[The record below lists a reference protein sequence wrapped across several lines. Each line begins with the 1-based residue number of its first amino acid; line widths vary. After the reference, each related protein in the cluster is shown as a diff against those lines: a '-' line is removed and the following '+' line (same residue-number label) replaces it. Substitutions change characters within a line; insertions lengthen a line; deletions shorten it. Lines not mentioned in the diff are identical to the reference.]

1 MSRQLSLVLPTL
13 LGIALASSGVRAEA
27 ERRNPPVKKRTKQ
40 TVISLVA
47 KAVPSRPELNEGL
60 YDLADGLF
68 KRGPRTERTL
78 VLTFD
83 DGPHPDSAAPLLDL
97 LKRLDVKA
105 TFFVVGGRVKARPD
119 LVRRMIAE
127 GHEVG
132 NHTEDHQRL
141 HELSEA
147 KVAQELSECEA
158 DVRAATG
165 RGMSLMRPPGM
176 RFTPAVLAVAR
187 AQGYVTVDYNNVAG
201 DYVPNGGLSDL
212 TPEEV
217 AAYGL
222 DPKTIVAR
230 VERQFK
236 PGTII
241 LLHDNATTV
250 SAVAEIVARARAQ
263 GYRFVTTA
271 EMLASLPDPV
281 RIVANPVEKRGPS
294 RTIVKDGTR
303 GDRSPT

>member
-1 MSRQLSLVLPTL
+1 MSSPLSLVISALV
-13 LGIALASSGVRAEA
+13 GIVLASSGVRAEA
-27 ERRNPPVKKRTKQ
+27 ERRNPPRTTKPTR

-47 KAVPSRPELNEGL
+47 KAIPPRPELNEGL
-60 YDLADGLF
+60 YYPGEGLF

-97 LKRLDVKA
+97 LGKLGVKA

-141 HELSEA
+141 HDLPEA
-147 KVAQELSECEA
+147 KVVQELSECEA

-165 RGMSLMRPPGM
+165 RGMTLMRPPGM

-187 AQGYVTVDYNNVAG
+187 ARGYITVDYNNVAG

-222 DPKTIVAR
+222 DPKTIVER

-281 RIVANPVEKRGPS
+281 RIVANPVGKPQ
-294 RTIVKDGTR
+294 
-303 GDRSPT
+303 RS

>member
-1 MSRQLSLVLPTL
+1 MSSPLSLVISALV
-13 LGIALASSGVRAEA
+13 GIVLASSGVRAEA
-27 ERRNPPVKKRTKQ
+27 ERRNLPRTTKSTR
-40 TVISLVA
+40 TVINLVA
-47 KAVPSRPELNEGL
+47 KAIPPRPELNEGL
-60 YDLADGLF
+60 YEPGEGLF

-83 DGPHPDSAAPLLDL
+83 DGPHPNSAAPLLDL
-97 LKRLDVKA
+97 LGKLDVKA

-141 HELSEA
+141 HDLPEA
-147 KVAQELSECEA
+147 KVVQELSECEA

-165 RGMSLMRPPGM
+165 RGMTLMRPPGM

-187 AQGYVTVDYNNVAG
+187 AQGYITVDYNNVAG

-222 DPKTIVAR
+222 DPKTIVGR
-230 VERQFK
+230 VEKQFK

-281 RIVANPVEKRGPS
+281 RIVANPLANRVTGSLR
-294 RTIVKDGTR
+294 
-303 GDRSPT
+303 